1 MLSTWIYALTSVTVV
16 SLIALIG
23 IVFIHLRVKKL
34 QRIVSIL
41 VSFAVGALLGNAIF
55 HLLPEAYETIENTS
69 HVAILFLLGVLVL
82 FVLEKFL
89 HWQHDHSLEAKP
101 PQIKTFGYISLF
113 ADGFHNFTYGI
124 LIGAAW
130 LVSPEIG
137 LATTI
142 AIILHEVPQEIS
154 DYAILIH
161 AGFSKKK
168 ALFVNFM
175 AAISAIM
182 GTLLI
187 LIIGTSIEDFSYY
200 ILPFAAGGFV
210 YLACSDLIPELHKK
224 NTTKSSLGQF
234 GGIILGIILMYLIS
248 LAGHHHHTHS
258 HHDHPHTHENSYEH
272 HHEHGEDCE
281 H

>member
-1 MLSTWIYALTSVTVV
+1 MISTWIYALTSVTVV

-23 IVFIHLRVKKL
+23 ILFLHFNFKKL
-34 QRIVSIL
+34 QRIVSVL

-55 HLLPEAYETIENTS
+55 HLLPEAYEMVGNTA
-69 HVAILFLLGVLVL
+69 HVALLFLLGVMVL
-82 FVLEKFL
+82 FILEKFL
-89 HWQHDHSLEAKP
+89 HWHHDHSLETHTP
-101 PQIKTFGYISLF
+101 HIKTFGYISLL
-113 ADGFHNFTYGI
+113 ADGFHNFTDGI

-168 ALFVNFM
+168 ALLVNFI
-175 AAISAIM
+175 AALSAIF
-182 GTLLI
+182 GTVLALVLGNAI
-187 LIIGTSIEDFSYY
+187 ESISYY
-200 ILPFAAGGFV
+200 ILAFAAGGFV

-224 NTTKSSLGQF
+224 NTTKSSLGQLA
-234 GGIILGIILMYLIS
+234 GIALGIGLMYLIS
-248 LAGHHHHTHS
+248 IAGHSHLHHHMDHDH
-258 HHDHPHTHENSYEH
+258 HHDHVSHVHSEECDH
-272 HHEHGEDCE
+272 
-281 H
+281 

>member
-1 MLSTWIYALTSVTVV
+1 MISTWIYALASVTVV

-23 IVFIHLRVKKL
+23 IVFLHFKVKKL

-55 HLLPEAYETIENTS
+55 HLLPEAFEMVGNTT
-69 HVAILFLLGVLVL
+69 HVAILFLLGVMVL
-82 FVLEKFL
+82 FLLEKFL
-89 HWQHDHSLEAKP
+89 HWKHDHSLEAKP
-101 PQIKTFGYISLF
+101 PQIKTFGYISLI
-113 ADGFHNFTYGI
+113 ADGFHNFTDGI

-137 LATTI
+137 LATTL

-161 AGFSKKK
+161 AGFTKKK
-168 ALFVNFM
+168 ALIVNFI
-175 AAISAIM
+175 AALSAIL
-182 GTLLI
+182 GTVLALL
-187 LIIGTSIEDFSYY
+187 IGTSIEGFSYY
-200 ILPFAAGGFV
+200 ILAFAAGGFV

-224 NTTKSSLGQF
+224 NTTKSSLGQL
-234 GGIILGIILMYLIS
+234 GGIIAGIALMFLIS
-248 LAGHHHHTHS
+248 LAGHHHHHPSHDHDHAGHS
-258 HHDHPHTHENSYEH
+258 HEVHVHTD
-272 HHEHGEDCE
+272 DCE